1 MIGSFKEKNQQKQK
15 KVWYLQ
21 LFAIRKKKYKRKK
34 NPKQNENKNKT
45 KSKSKHVS
53 FLYILPTLSS
63 FNFLKVFIQVLLLCI
78 KEYMNRIKQQAQCLS
93 IFSPILEAFA
103 GKITINSKIE
113 NNTLKP

>member
-63 FNFLKVFIQVLLLCI
+63 FNFLKVFIP
-78 KEYMNRIKQQAQCLS
+78 S
-93 IFSPILEAFA
+93 I
-103 GKITINSKIE
+103 ITQYKGIYESD
-113 NNTLKP
+113 

>member
-45 KSKSKHVS
+45 KSKHVS